1 MFLFF
6 VFDKLVE
13 NLIGFQVMGNPSIIF
28 WMREVF
34 FYLLSGERRKF
45 ILPRFWFAL
54 KIALKNLVV
63 TLKKI
68 IITLYAKFFKIFRY
82 EKIGQARLDGAFC
95 DYTEADKMAYLNEIH
110 KKGVRNIEM
119 EGTLIASMC
128 NRANIRSCMVCVVLL
143 NRLLGDQVSLS
154 KETKAE
160 YEQRP
165 WWVVLRYIQK
175 HMWTVK
181 TLFVVVLKH
190 VQRYLPTE

>member
-1 MFLFF
+1 M
-6 VFDKLVE
+6 
-13 NLIGFQVMGNPSIIF
+13 
-28 WMREVF
+28 
-34 FYLLSGERRKF
+34 
-45 ILPRFWFAL
+45 
-54 KIALKNLVV
+54 
-63 TLKKI
+63 
-68 IITLYAKFFKIFRY
+68 YAKFFKIFRY

-175 HMWTVK
+175 HM
-181 TLFVVVLKH
+181 
-190 VQRYLPTE
+190 